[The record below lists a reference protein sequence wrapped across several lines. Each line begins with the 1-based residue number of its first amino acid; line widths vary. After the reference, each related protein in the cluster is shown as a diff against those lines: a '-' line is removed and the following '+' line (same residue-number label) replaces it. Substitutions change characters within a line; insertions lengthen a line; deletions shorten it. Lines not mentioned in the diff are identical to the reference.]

1 MNSSDE
7 FFEKLENKS
16 AKQENKESE
25 NNIAM
30 ILKIISYIGFVVAFI
45 YGIIHG
51 KTKYDFDYI
60 VAISDW
66 LTYGCVFLMINA
78 FGEVIKLLQ
87 DIKNNLRKS

>member
-1 MNSSDE
+1 MNSNDE

-16 AKQENKESE
+16 IEQENKESE
-25 NNIAM
+25 NNIAI
-30 ILKIISYIGFVVAFI
+30 ILKIISYIGFVIAFG

-51 KTKYDFDYI
+51 KAKHDFDYM

-87 DIKNNLRKS
+87 DINNNLKK